1 MVEKITPVV
10 GATVGSSLLVKNLN
24 RETEHNIQL
33 VNPDQADSKN
43 GKIPLTNPIGKALEG
58 AEEGDE
64 VKVGPNIFKILK
76 LNTPVDMVAQGAV
89 KVEQTVVHGDYI
101 DDRDTIIKDSVVN
114 KSNIGAGGKSK
125 TEEIKELKE
134 LLDSGAIDD
143 DEFKQM
149 KKEILEK

>member
-33 VNPDQADSKN
+33 VNPDQADPKN

-76 LNTPVDMVAQGAV
+76 LNT
-89 KVEQTVVHGDYI
+89 
-101 DDRDTIIKDSVVN
+101 TIVKDSVVN
-114 KSNIGAGGKSK
+114 KSNIGAGGDDKLTK
-125 TEEIKELKE
+125 IKELKE
-134 LLDSGAIDD
+134 LLDSEALDD

-149 KKEILEK
+149 KKEILGK